1 VGTQQIFEQPKE
13 RSGDAAARS
22 RARTFASVSQEL
34 RDVVARAEFRILRD
48 SIDDHGA
55 RRGGLR

>member
-1 VGTQQIFEQPKE
+1 VGTQQIFEQLKE

-22 RARTFASVSQEL
+22 RARTFASVSEEL

-48 SIDDHGA
+48 SSADHGS